1 MILENQ
7 KTNQIDFPHYKEH
20 FITRINNGDFK
31 FLKNFE
37 KFENYVDQILKYQ
50 ENRLQFQSK
59 FYRLKPFRVEGRVT

>member
-37 KFENYVDQILKYQ
+37 KFENYVDRNLKYQ
-50 ENRLQFQSK
+50 ENRF
-59 FYRLKPFRVEGRVT
+59 